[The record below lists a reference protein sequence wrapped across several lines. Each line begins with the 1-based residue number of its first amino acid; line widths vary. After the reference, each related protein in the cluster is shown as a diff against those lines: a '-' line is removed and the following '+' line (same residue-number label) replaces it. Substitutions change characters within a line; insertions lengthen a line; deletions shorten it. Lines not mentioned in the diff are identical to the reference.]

1 VAATVGLLVLA
12 ATACSTSGP
21 GAGSD
26 GVKVGPGVTSKTITL
41 GYMTD
46 LSGPISSQGKTDLAA
61 TRFYLDKLN
70 SSGGVCGRKVE
81 LKVSDMGYD
90 VQKAVA
96 QYPSTT
102 PKVLGYLALLGTPM
116 LKALDS
122 RIKSDNVAVGAL
134 DWDSS
139 HLGNPNIIQ
148 FGTTY
153 DLEDINGLS
162 YLVEQ
167 GVVKK
172 GATVGKLYWPGY
184 GENALTGFK
193 YAAGKFG
200 MKVKA
205 IEVDPAKTDLST
217 EVQQLHNAGVKLI
230 SVSTLQAQAASVA
243 TATQSMG
250 WKVPIL
256 GNDPAFVPQVLDTPA
271 KQALIDRLWITS
283 QRKPLGA
290 DTEVSKEIVAAF
302 DKKKPKVDESDGLVL
317 GWTNAQVY
325 TDILKKA
332 CDNKDLTREGVMK
345 AVRQSSAIESGGMFP
360 TLDYSEPGKPATR
373 ASFVSRPDAS
383 LVGGL
388 KLVTKE
394 PYTSSLAESYV
405 MPTSK

>member
-1 VAATVGLLVLA
+1 MGLLLLA

-26 GVKVGPGVTSKTITL
+26 GVQGGPGVTDDTITL

-61 TRFYLDKLN
+61 TKFYLNKLN
-70 SSGGVCGRKVE
+70 ASGGVCGRKVE

-96 QYPSTT
+96 QYPSIT

-122 RIKSDNVAVGAL
+122 RIRSDDVAVGAL

-139 HLGNPNIIQ
+139 HLGDPNIIQ

-153 DLEDINGLS
+153 DLEDVNGLS
-162 YLVEQ
+162 YLVQ
-167 GVVKK
+167 HGIVKK
-172 GATVGKLYWPGY
+172 GDTVGKVYWPGY

-193 YAAGKFG
+193 YAAQKLGL
-200 MKVKA
+200 KVKA

-230 SVSTLQAQAASVA
+230 SISTLQPQAASVA

-250 WKVPIL
+250 WKVPL
-256 GNDPAFVPQVLDTPA
+256 MGNDPTFVPQVLDTSA
-271 KQALIDRLWITS
+271 KQAMVDRFWVTS

-290 DTEVSKEIVAAF
+290 GTAVSKEIIAAYN
-302 DKKKPKVDESDGLVL
+302 KAKPDAEESDGLVL

-332 CDNKDLTREGVMK
+332 CADKDLTREGVMK
-345 AVRQSSAIESGGMFP
+345 AVRESSAVESGGMFP
-360 TLDYSEPGKPATR
+360 TLDYSEPGAPATR
-373 ASFVSRPDAS
+373 ASFISRPDPS

-388 KLVTKE
+388 KLVTKK
-394 PYTSSLAESYV
+394 PFTSDLAKSYP